1 MQTPQTTRTIKQ
13 FTPKTKI
20 LIFGEIWAVTIQ
32 HRQQGISSRNPG
44 RSEGEGKGERRES
57 MIFNTTNM
65 GLCSMSNDELLSRNF
80 LQRDGNVRKQNHQ
93 VVKRKNNNSKRRSRE
108 V

>member
-32 HRQQGISSRNPG
+32 HHQQGISSRDPG

-57 MIFNTTNM
+57 TIFNTTDK
-65 GLCSMSNDELLSRNF
+65 GLYFLSMSSFRRDKF
-80 LQRDGNVRKQNHQ
+80 LQRDGNVGKRNHQ
-93 VVKRKNNNSKRRSRE
+93 CQEEERQFKATD
-108 V
+108 